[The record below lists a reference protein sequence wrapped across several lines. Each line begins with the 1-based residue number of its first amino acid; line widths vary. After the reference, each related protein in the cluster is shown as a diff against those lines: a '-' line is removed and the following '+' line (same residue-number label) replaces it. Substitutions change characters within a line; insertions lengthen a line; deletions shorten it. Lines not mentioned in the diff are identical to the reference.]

1 MSYRRVRISTFGGP
15 EVLEVVEEDE
25 PPKPGPG
32 EVRVRVLAA
41 GASFTDTLIRA
52 GKYPDLTEKP
62 PLTPGYDL
70 VGVVDLIGERV
81 DHLSVGDRVADL
93 TVTGAYSEYV
103 CLPANGLVA
112 IPPQV
117 DPAEAVS
124 LILSGMTAYQ
134 MLKRKADLKTGDKI
148 LIHGAGG
155 AVGVPLMQIGQL
167 MGLEMFATASPSKRE
182 VIEKYGAT
190 PIDYRS
196 EDFVQSVRELTGD
209 GVDAVFDGID
219 IANFN
224 RSFRTL
230 RKEGKLVIYG
240 AVSMNMN
247 SWLARF
253 GALGGLIQLFV
264 KSWLS
269 PTRSIDGY
277 SIASRRK
284 KNPEEFKEDL
294 AALFELLARGKLKP
308 EVDRVM
314 ELEDVREAHELIE
327 RAAVRGR
334 IVLKVAEY

>member
-1 MSYRRVRISTFGGP
+1 MSYRRVRISKFGGP
-15 EVLEVVEEDE
+15 EVLEVVEEPE

-32 EVRVRVLAA
+32 EVRIRVLAA

-70 VGVVDLIGERV
+70 VGVVDLIGDRV
-81 DHLSVGDRVADL
+81 DHLSVGDKVADL
-93 TVTGAYSEYV
+93 TITGAYSEYV

-134 MLKRKADLKTGDKI
+134 MLKRKAHLKTGDKI

-167 MGLEMFATASPSKRE
+167 MGLEMFATASPSKHAL
-182 VIEKYGAT
+182 IEKYGAT
-190 PIDYRS
+190 PIDHRS
-196 EDFVQSVRELTGD
+196 EDFVQRVRNLTRD

-230 RKEGKLVIYG
+230 RKGGKLVVYG
-240 AVSMNMN
+240 AVSMDMN
-247 SWLARF
+247 SWSARF
-253 GALGGLIQLFV
+253 GALAGLIQLFG

-284 KNPEEFKEDL
+284 KNPEDFKKDL
-294 AALFELLARGKLKP
+294 AALFELLADEKLKP

-314 ELEDVREAHELIE
+314 ELEDVIEAHELIE
-327 RAAVRGR
+327 RAEVRGR
-334 IVLKVAEY
+334 IVLKVADF